1 MHHIMIRAVLFSLAV
16 FLVQCSETTSTT
28 NNPVTPPSNST
39 ALINFVAILNDTAV
53 EAKWWVRAIYTDPLF
68 DGTQEVSLVAGQMRT
83 AFHVTIDFSKSAA
96 GNTYS
101 YPTGGIKYCATHNG
115 SAMNWQTITVS
126 KGETRTVVFSL
137 TQ

>member
-1 MHHIMIRAVLFSLAV
+1 
-16 FLVQCSETTSTT
+16 
-28 NNPVTPPSNST
+28 
-39 ALINFVAILNDTAV
+39 LINFVAILNDTAV

-83 AFHVTIDFSKSAA
+83 AFHVTIDFSVS
-96 GNTYS
+96 GPNQG

-126 KGETRTVVFSL
+126 RGETKAVVFPL